1 MIDRLSSGTDNLDH
15 VLHGGLP
22 TNTIALIVG
31 LPGSGKTI
39 LAEQYMYENATS
51 DRPGMYLSTV
61 SEPFDKLVRFGQSLD
76 FFDSHAIGHTV
87 FYDDLGKELS
97 AAGLSGALDEIDR
110 LVKQRR
116 PGLLVIDSF
125 KALTSYANDE
135 RGLREFVH
143 TLAGRLSVWP
153 VATLWVGEYA
163 EQELSTAAE
172 FAVAD
177 TVISLRTERIAER
190 DVRLLQ
196 VLKLRGSGFA
206 SGSHTYRI
214 STAGIEV
221 FPRLADSGSVG
232 DYSLEARR
240 VSSGVPLLDE
250 MIGGGYL
257 TGSTTLV
264 AGPTG
269 VGKTVMGM
277 HFIRA
282 GAVAAEP
289 GIIASMDE
297 NPRQLARM
305 AGGFGWSL
313 EDPGLVTVMYRSPV
327 DLYVDEWVYD
337 LLETI
342 ERTGARRVLIDGL
355 TDLEF
360 ASTDPARIREY
371 VYSLE
376 QRCSRAGTSVLTTLE
391 VPELFRIDRL
401 SHFGTSRLADNV
413 LLLEYGR
420 KGFEMKRTVTVLKSR
435 SSSHDPGVRE
445 FTITPEGIA
454 LGPIFEPHQDVSAR

>member
-1 MIDRLSSGTDNLDH
+1 MIERLSSGSDRLDA

-22 TNTIALIVG
+22 TSTIALIVG

-39 LAEQYMYENATS
+39 LAEQYMYENATME
-51 DRPGMYLSTV
+51 RPGMYLSTV
-61 SEPFDKLVRFGQSLD
+61 SEPLDKLVRFGQSLG
-76 FFDSHAIGHTV
+76 FFDSEAIGHSV
-87 FYDDLGKELS
+87 FYDDLGKELP
-97 AAGLSGALDEIDR
+97 AAGLSGVLEGIDR
-110 LVKQRR
+110 LVKERR

-135 RGLREFVH
+135 RGFRDFIH
-143 TLAGRLSVWP
+143 TLAGRLSVLP
-153 VATLWVGEYA
+153 LATFWVGEYA
-163 EQELSTAAE
+163 EEELSTAPE

-177 TVISLRTERIAER
+177 TVISLRTARAAER
-190 DVRLLQ
+190 ELRVLQ

-206 SGSHTYRI
+206 SGSHAYRI
-214 STAGIEV
+214 STAGIDV
-221 FPRLADSGSVG
+221 FPRLADPVDTG
-232 DYSLEARR
+232 DYSLQARR
-240 VSSGVPLLDE
+240 VSSGVPLIDE
-250 MIGGGYL
+250 MLEGGYFA
-257 TGSTTLV
+257 GSTTLL

-269 VGKTVMGM
+269 VGKTVMGL
-277 HFIRA
+277 HFIFE
-282 GAVAAEP
+282 GAAAEEP
-289 GIIASMDE
+289 GLIASMDE
-297 NPRQLARM
+297 NPPQLERM

-313 EDPGLVTVMYRSPV
+313 DQEGVTTMYRSPV

-342 ERTGARRVLIDGL
+342 EGTGARRVLIDGL

-360 ASTDPARIREY
+360 ASADPARFREY
-371 VYSLE
+371 MYSLG
-376 QRCSRAGTSVLTTLE
+376 QRCSRAGTSVLMTLE

-401 SHFGTSRLADNV
+401 SQFGTSRLADNV

-420 KGFEMKRTVTVLKSR
+420 KESEIKRTVTVLKSR

-454 LGPIFEPHQDVSAR
+454 LGPTFEPHQDASAR